1 MLATQ
6 LNNLIHDKQLEQ
18 FTLIKVKKHIC
29 NSVPGQS
36 KRVVVI
42 LELEIVTPG
51 SQIGS
56 KIGTP
61 QTIGAD
67 GKAELQRS
75 FFEGFLGGPLDTG
88 SMTTTT
94 ATKFTWR
101 GVAS

>member
-67 GKAELQRS
+67 GKAEL
-75 FFEGFLGGPLDTG
+75 
-88 SMTTTT
+88 
-94 ATKFTWR
+94 
-101 GVAS
+101 